1 MNTFTW
7 SGTWLQRRAQG
18 PGNGEGLES
27 RGPEMTWE
35 SQALR
40 RVWGGVLVCDLVMG
54 DVTHAELH
62 FARHLFQDFA
72 GIVF

>member
-1 MNTFTW
+1 
-7 SGTWLQRRAQG
+7 
-18 PGNGEGLES
+18 
-27 RGPEMTWE
+27 MTWE
-35 SQALR
+35 SQA
-40 RVWGGVLVCDLVMG
+40 LVCDLVMG